1 MRTTSVPLK
10 GTSWVN
16 IKIGNHDQCS
26 PHFYTIEMHWW
37 VETLHKVPTRHG
49 HRSYPLIS
57 IHYSKSS
64 DWAGHRCV
72 SPSTLIVWR
81 STKVTLIDSDHCH
94 SVAQH
99 YRTTNYSLPIIPFY
113 TARTFHSW
121 WLRSPSNLANYSLY
135 SIETLWTSAKLIL
148 HSSINTISILLKVG
162 DMMSMKLFKLFGDH
176 SISTIESLIELFVI
190 FKFYK
195 NWFYTTDQNFKIL

>member
-1 MRTTSVPLK
+1 MWT
-10 GTSWVN
+10 TSWVN

-26 PHFYTIEMHWW
+26 AHFYTIEMHWW

-135 SIETLWTSAKLIL
+135 SIETLRTSAKLIL
-148 HSSINTISILLKVG
+148 HSSIKTISMPSTVQFITFMNFLY
-162 DMMSMKLFKLFGDH
+162 STEIARSKL
-176 SISTIESLIELFVI
+176 
-190 FKFYK
+190 YK
-195 NWFYTTDQNFKIL
+195 PLYTTNCYL